1 MIGIIFTY
9 KFNRKYFNVGDY
21 IQSLAAKDNLE
32 KLGVTEFKYL
42 NRESLCDYE
51 LNDNEICIHNGWF
64 QHDETSFYFLNR
76 SIYVSIHLTNKLKN
90 FLSYN
95 LDRLRNV
102 KSKIVLTR
110 DPDTAKFLSK
120 NLIDAKMGY
129 CLTLTLKPRK
139 IKKKHKIIFVDCLY
153 RRNFEPRS
161 FYLTVKSFLT
171 NLSKHFILFRI
182 YGLSY
187 LKAPKLKSTE
197 LNSKFQSEEERFN
210 LAEEHLTLFASA
222 EEVITSRIHCALPS
236 LGFGKKVTYLHDK
249 FGLKDES
256 RLNGITDL
264 FDVITL
270 GKLWNPLIIRKT
282 FRPKKIKNIS
292 DIKSTLLLHVKN
304 EYESL
309 TN

>member
-32 KLGVTEFKYL
+32 KIGVSQFKYL
-42 NRESLCDYE
+42 NRESIIDYK

-76 SIYVSIHLTNKLKN
+76 SIYISIHLTNKLKH
-90 FLSYN
+90 FLSQN
-95 LDRLRNV
+95 QDRLSNI

-110 DPDTAKFLSK
+110 DPDTAEFLSE
-120 NLIDAKMGY
+120 NSINAKMGY
-129 CLTLTLKPRK
+129 CLTLTLNPRK
-139 IKKKHKIIFVDCLY
+139 TKKTHKIIFVDCLY

-161 FYLTVKSFLT
+161 FYLFIKSFFT
-171 NLSKHFILFRI
+171 NLTKHFILFRI
-182 YGLSY
+182 YGIDY

-210 LAEEHLTLFASA
+210 LAEEHLRLFASA
-222 EEVITSRIHCALPS
+222 EEVVTSRIHCALPS

-264 FDVITL
+264 FDVISL
-270 GKLWNPLIIRKT
+270 GSLKNPLLIRKT
-282 FRPKKIKNIS
+282 FISKKIKDIS
-292 DIKSTLLLHVKN
+292 DIKNKLLLHIKN
-304 EYESL
+304 EYELL